1 MKPSFASLTRHVL
14 DDQSDFYTGLL
25 SPELMPTSYD
35 FEAMW
40 RLHPEDF
47 HIITMHGRPVP
58 TPRWQ
63 QAYGHDYHYTGRVN
77 RALPIPELIQPISDW
92 ADRTIFGGLN
102 GVLINWYDGTLG
114 HYIGRHRDS
123 TKNMVES
130 APIVTI
136 SLGEQRVFRLRR
148 WKGTDVRDF
157 VVDAGSVVVMPYSTN
172 RTWTHE
178 VPKAAKNRGRRIS
191 ITLRAFEE

>member
-14 DDQSDFYTGLL
+14 DDQTDFYTGSLP
-25 SPELMPTSYD
+25 SELIPTSDD
-35 FEAMW
+35 FEAIW
-40 RLHPEDF
+40 RLHPVDF
-47 HIITMHGRPVP
+47 HVITMHGRLVP

-77 RALPIPELIQPISDW
+77 RALPVPELIQPISEW
-92 ADRTIFGGLN
+92 TDRTIYRGLN
-102 GVLINWYDGTLG
+102 GVLINWYDGTLD

-136 SLGEQRVFRLRR
+136 SLGEQRVFRVRR

-157 VVDAGSVVVMPYSTN
+157 IVDTGSVVVMPYSTN
-172 RTWTHE
+172 RAWTHE
-178 VPKAAKNRGRRIS
+178 VPKAAKYRGRRIS
-191 ITLRAFEE
+191 ITFRAFEG